1 MEVIIRKS
9 EGEGR
14 FKEVRIA
21 VIGNV
26 DTGKTTLLGVLSK
39 GGLDNGRGKARI
51 AKKSLETK

>member
-26 DTGKTTLLGVLSK
+26 DTGNHSAWCVVQGWT
-39 GGLDNGRGKARI
+39 R
-51 AKKSLETK
+51 